1 MSQKNHEMIDG
12 KLLQTD
18 KKYAQLKLKQKEKIA
33 EWMFQATRD
42 YYMKK
47 YTFPNDKH
55 LEEVVDIVYEKI
67 EDAEI
72 WIPYGEVFK
81 HYKSKRSDINKRIR
95 RSLNEKEESRIEKVC
110 FMNMCMIQD
119 DKGNVLAFLLLYW
132 TGMRI
137 GELLALTYNDINL
150 EEKTISINKSYQ
162 RLKGKDMITQP
173 KTPKSIRVITMPDFL
188 AEEFREY
195 CSHLYGIMKKERLF
209 RFTKSHMEHCMAT
222 GIERSGVKRIR
233 LHDLR
238 HSHASMLVDMGV
250 APLEIAE
257 RLGHEK
263 VETTLNTYS
272 HLYPST
278 QSKLAGL
285 LDKKHEEEEE

>member
-1 MSQKNHEMIDG
+1 MSRKNHEMIDG

-110 FMNMCMIQD
+110 SYIC
-119 DKGNVLAFLLLYW
+119 
-132 TGMRI
+132 
-137 GELLALTYNDINL
+137 
-150 EEKTISINKSYQ
+150 SINSTATDHAFQ
-162 RLKGKDMITQP
+162 GSLF
-173 KTPKSIRVITMPDFL
+173 KTVYPALQTIVGFFKCTFIIL
-188 AEEFREY
+188 
-195 CSHLYGIMKKERLF
+195 
-209 RFTKSHMEHCMAT
+209 
-222 GIERSGVKRIR
+222 SGSCNHINI
-233 LHDLR
+233 
-238 HSHASMLVDMGV
+238 S
-250 APLEIAE
+250 E
-257 RLGHEK
+257 
-263 VETTLNTYS
+263 
-272 HLYPST
+272 
-278 QSKLAGL
+278 
-285 LDKKHEEEEE
+285 